1 MDMDPED
8 AAAFAR
14 GDTDPDSDT
23 SQQSMGDLDDAGG
36 GGLSDGPLDRLLDGD
51 AEGPA
56 VGELQADYGFPQW
69 MAVAARGVLR
79 VATGSGVPPVFEILV
94 GSVMGIMR
102 TFGDGGE
109 ETADHDGGEG
119 GDGDGDG
126 VPIPAEG
133 GVFGA

>member
-1 MDMDPED
+1 MRMDPED

-14 GDTDPDSDT
+14 GDTDAGPDA

-51 AEGPA
+51 ADGPA

-94 GSVMGIMR
+94 GTVMGIMQ
-102 TFGDGGE
+102 TFDGGGE
-109 ETADHDGGEG
+109 ETANRDGGEG
-119 GDGDGDG
+119 GDDGGDGP
-126 VPIPAEG
+126 PIPAEG
-133 GVFGA
+133 GVPGA